1 MCFCFFRQNTPS
13 IRLSLQW
20 TEGEDAA
27 DKKTKKGQKD
37 GGGILKII
45 LKEAKCLPLKP
56 DGDVPSVY
64 CKVYVD
70 IFLILYSEIFA
81 KWGNSNVFLY

>member
-1 MCFCFFRQNTPS
+1 MRFYFWRQNTPS

-20 TEGEDAA
+20 TEGEPAD
-27 DKKTKKGQKD
+27 DKKSKKGSK

-64 CKVYVD
+64 CKV
-70 IFLILYSEIFA
+70 
-81 KWGNSNVFLY
+81 